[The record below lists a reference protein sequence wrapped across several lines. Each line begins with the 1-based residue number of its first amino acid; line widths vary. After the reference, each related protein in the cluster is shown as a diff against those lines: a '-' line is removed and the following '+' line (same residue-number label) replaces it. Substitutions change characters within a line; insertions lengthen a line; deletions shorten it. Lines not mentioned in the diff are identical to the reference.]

1 MRARIEVE
9 LSRHSALA
17 VGDLAADGND
27 VMRELGIGPGPRVR
41 EILTE
46 LLEAVTEQ
54 PEHNE
59 RAWLMSRI
67 RALGAG
73 RGVSPPDA

>member
-1 MRARIEVE
+1 
-9 LSRHSALA
+9 
-17 VGDLAADGND
+17 
-27 VMRELGIGPGPRVR
+27 VR